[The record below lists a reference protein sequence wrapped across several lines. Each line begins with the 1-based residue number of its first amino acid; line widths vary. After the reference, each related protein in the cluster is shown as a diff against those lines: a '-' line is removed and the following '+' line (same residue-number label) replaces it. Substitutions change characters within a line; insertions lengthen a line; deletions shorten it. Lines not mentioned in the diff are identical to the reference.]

1 LALEIY
7 AFFTSCPNILSLVEI
22 AMVQAIGYVE
32 DERCFKNMNFYQ
44 IQTLQLVNNTFRP
57 CGWMFAQQF

>member
-1 LALEIY
+1 
-7 AFFTSCPNILSLVEI
+7 
-22 AMVQAIGYVE
+22 MVQAISYVE